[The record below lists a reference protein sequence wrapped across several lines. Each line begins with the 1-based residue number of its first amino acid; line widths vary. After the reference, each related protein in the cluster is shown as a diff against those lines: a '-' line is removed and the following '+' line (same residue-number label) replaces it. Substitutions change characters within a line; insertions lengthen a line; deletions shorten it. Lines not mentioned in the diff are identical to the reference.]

1 MLLNAIAELILQPII
16 EVVLQLFC
24 YGTAWLLVP
33 AFTCGKVFVE
43 PTPIREFV
51 KPGLGRLQ
59 RSSKGHYVMDA
70 ELGSLLGMVFWF
82 AVAIGAYAY
91 FKQT

>member
-1 MLLNAIAELILQPII
+1 MPLSAIAEAIIQPIV

-33 AFTCGKVFVE
+33 ILTCGKVFVE

-51 KPGLGRLQ
+51 KPGLGSVQ
-59 RSSKGHYVMDA
+59 RSPKGHHVMDA
-70 ELGSLLGMVFWF
+70 ELGSLIGIIFWLVVGLGT
-82 AVAIGAYAY
+82 YAY
-91 FKQT
+91 SMQT